1 MAAARLV
8 AVGYE
13 ADEEFARVTAE
24 VLDGAADIVYTH
36 GLDDDDR
43 ARTLRRADALLA
55 YELAKEVPAGLL
67 ADPGRLRFVQF
78 LSAGIDA
85 VDFSELPDPLTVAC
99 NAGAYAGAVA
109 EHAVAMALSLAKR
122 LPQRHAALTGGR
134 FDKWSPA
141 LTMDGAICAIVGFGG
156 IGTTAARLLR
166 AFGARIY
173 AVTRTGQTTEP
184 ADFTAS
190 IADLDRA
197 LAAADVVV
205 LSLPLTRTTRGLI
218 GARELALMKPAAILV
233 NVARGPII
241 DQAALYEHLRAHPD
255 FCAGIDTWWA
265 EPSGDA
271 PFRTDYPFVDLPN
284 VLGSPH
290 NSSIVAGAMT
300 SAARL
305 AAVNV
310 RRYLSGEAVTGV
322 IRRSDYVD

>member
-1 MAAARLV
+1 M
-8 AVGYE
+8 
-13 ADEEFARVTAE
+13 
-24 VLDGAADIVYTH
+24 
-36 GLDDDDR
+36 
-43 ARTLRRADALLA
+43 
-55 YELAKEVPAGLL
+55 
-67 ADPGRLRFVQF
+67 
-78 LSAGIDA
+78 S
-85 VDFSELPDPLTVAC
+85 
-99 NAGAYAGAVA
+99 
-109 EHAVAMALSLAKR
+109 
-122 LPQRHAALTGGR
+122 
-134 FDKWSPA
+134 
-141 LTMDGAICAIVGFGG
+141 GFGG

-166 AFGARIY
+166 AFGARIF

-205 LSLPLTRTTRGLI
+205 LSLPLTLTTRGLI
-218 GARELALMKPAAILV
+218 GARELALMKPCAILV

-241 DQAALYEHLRAHPD
+241 DQAALYEHLRAHQD

-271 PFRTDYPFVDLPN
+271 PFLTDYPFVDLPN

-290 NSSIVAGAMT
+290 NSSIVAGTMT

-305 AAVNV
+305 AAINV

-322 IRRSDYVD
+322 IRRSDYVA